1 MNAINSMSQPFKER
15 TTMYLV
21 CGEALFDFFSEEDA
35 SGLASKVNFKA
46 IAGGSPFNVAVGLRR
61 LGVDAALFAGLSTD
75 YLGRRLQQVLQDEG
89 VRPDYLV
96 DFAAPTTLAMV
107 AVGAN
112 GSPHY
117 SFRGE
122 GCADRQL
129 KPEHLPALGPE
140 IRGLHIGSFSLV
152 VQPIADT
159 LLALVRQ
166 ESGQRLISLDPNVRL
181 NPEPNIEL
189 WRSRIAT
196 LVELA
201 DLIKVSDEDLSL
213 LYPEQDPARVIE
225 GWLQHRCQLV
235 FLTRGGEGATVFSRA
250 HGSWSMPASSV
261 KIADTVGA
269 GDTFQAALITWLT
282 EQQLDSIE
290 GLQQLG
296 REQID
301 AMLRFAVRAA
311 ALTCSKTGPDLP
323 YRQQLDLL

>member
-1 MNAINSMSQPFKER
+1 
-15 TTMYLV
+15 MYLV

-35 SGLASKVNFKA
+35 SGLASKVNFKT

-75 YLGRRLQQVLQDEG
+75 YLGRRLRQVLQDEG
-89 VRPDYLV
+89 VRPDFLV
-96 DFAAPTTLAMV
+96 DFTAPTTLAMV

-129 KPEHLPALGPE
+129 KLEHLPALGPQV
-140 IRGLHIGSFSLV
+140 RGLHIGSFSLV

-159 LLALVRQ
+159 LLALVQR
-166 ESGQRLISLDPNVRL
+166 ESGRRLISLDPNVRL
-181 NPEPNIEL
+181 NPEPNIDL

-196 LVELA
+196 LVEHA

-213 LYPEQDPARVIE
+213 LYPEQDPQRIIE

-235 FLTRGGEGATVFSRA
+235 FLTRGGEGATVFSRQ
-250 HGSWSMPASSV
+250 HGGWSVPACSV
-261 KIADTVGA
+261 AIADTVGA

-282 EQQLDSIE
+282 EHELDSVEGVQQLN
-290 GLQQLG
+290 

-301 AMLRFAVRAA
+301 AMLHFAVQAA

-323 YRQQLDLL
+323 YRQQL

>member
-1 MNAINSMSQPFKER
+1 
-15 TTMYLV
+15 MYLV
-21 CGEALFDFFSEEDA
+21 CGEALFDFFSEDDA

-61 LGVDAALFAGLSTD
+61 LGVESALFAGLSTD

-96 DFAAPTTLAMV
+96 DFAAPTTLAMI

-129 KPEHLPALGPE
+129 KPEHLPELGADV
-140 IRGLHIGSFSLV
+140 RGLHIGSFSLV

-159 LLALVRQ
+159 LLALVQR
-166 ESGQRLISLDPNVRL
+166 ESGKRLISLDPNVRL
-181 NPEPNIEL
+181 NPEPNIDL
-189 WRSRIAT
+189 WRSRIAQ

-213 LYPEQDPARVIE
+213 LYPEQDPQRVID

-250 HGSWSMPASSV
+250 HGSWSVPACPV
-261 KIADTVGA
+261 KMADTVGA

-282 EQQLDSIE
+282 EKQLDSMD
-290 GLQQLG
+290 GVQRLS

-301 AMLRFAVRAA
+301 AMLKFAVQAA

-323 YRQQLDLL
+323 YRRQLELR

>member
-1 MNAINSMSQPFKER
+1 
-15 TTMYLV
+15 MYLV
-21 CGEALFDFFSEEDA
+21 CGEALFDFFSEDDA

-75 YLGRRLQQVLQDEG
+75 YLGRRLQQVLQNEG

-129 KPEHLPALGPE
+129 KLEHLPALGPE
-140 IRGLHIGSFSLV
+140 VRGLHIGSFSLV

-159 LLALVRQ
+159 LLALVQR
-166 ESGQRLISLDPNVRL
+166 ESGKRLISLDPNVRL

-213 LYPEQDPARVIE
+213 LYPEQDPQRVIE
-225 GWLQHRCQLV
+225 GWLEHRCQLV
-235 FLTRGGEGATVFSRA
+235 FLTRGGQGATVFSRA
-250 HGSWSMPASSV
+250 HGTWSVPACSV

-282 EQQLDSIE
+282 EQQLDSVE
-290 GLQQLG
+290 GVQRLS

-301 AMLRFAVRAA
+301 GMLRFAVSAA

-323 YRQQLDLL
+323 YRRQLS

>member
-1 MNAINSMSQPFKER
+1 
-15 TTMYLV
+15 MYLV
-21 CGEALFDFFSEEDA
+21 CGEALFDFFSENDA
-35 SGLASKVNFKA
+35 SGLASKVSFKA

-61 LGVDAALFAGLSTD
+61 LGVESALFAGLSTD

-89 VRPDYLV
+89 VRADYLV
-96 DFAAPTTLAMV
+96 DFPAPTTLAMV

-112 GSPHY
+112 GSPQY

-129 KPEHLPALGPE
+129 KPEHLPELGSE
-140 IRGLHIGSFSLV
+140 VRGLHIGSFSLV

-159 LLALVRQ
+159 LLALVRR
-166 ESGQRLISLDPNVRL
+166 ETGKRLISLDPNVRL
-181 NPEPNIEL
+181 NPEPDIEL
-189 WRSRIAT
+189 WRSRVAT

-213 LYPEQDPARVIE
+213 LYPGQDPQRVIE

-250 HGSWSMPASSV
+250 HGSWSVPACSV
-261 KIADTVGA
+261 NIADTVGA

-282 EQQLDSIE
+282 EQQLDSVE
-290 GLQQLG
+290 GVQSLA

-301 AMLRFAVRAA
+301 GMLRFAVQAA

-323 YRQQLDLL
+323 YRQQLDLR

>member
-1 MNAINSMSQPFKER
+1 
-15 TTMYLV
+15 MYLV
-21 CGEALFDFFSEEDA
+21 CGEALFDFFSEDDA

-61 LGVDAALFAGLSTD
+61 LGVDSALFAGLSTD
-75 YLGRRLQQVLQDEG
+75 YLGRRLRQVLQEEG

-129 KPEHLPALGPE
+129 SEAHLPALGPE
-140 IRGLHIGSFSLV
+140 VRGLHIGSFSLV

-159 LLALVRQ
+159 LLALVKR
-166 ESGQRLISLDPNVRL
+166 ESGNRLISLDPNVRL
-181 NPEPNIEL
+181 NPEPNIDL
-189 WRSRIAT
+189 WRERIAT
-196 LVELA
+196 LVQLA

-213 LYPEQDPARVIE
+213 LYPEQDPQRVIE
-225 GWLQHRCQLV
+225 GWLEHRCQVV

-250 HGSWSMPASSV
+250 HGSWSVPACSV
-261 KIADTVGA
+261 QIADTVGA

-282 EQQLDSIE
+282 EQRLDSVE
-290 GLQQLG
+290 GVQGLG

-301 AMLRFAVRAA
+301 AMLQFAVQAA

-323 YRQQLDLL
+323 YRHQLT

>member
-1 MNAINSMSQPFKER
+1 
-15 TTMYLV
+15 MYLV
-21 CGEALFDFFSEEDA
+21 CGEALFDFFSENDA

-61 LGVDAALFAGLSTD
+61 LGVDAALLAGLSTD
-75 YLGRRLQQVLQDEG
+75 YLGRRLLQVLQDEG
-89 VRPDYLV
+89 VCQDYLL

-112 GSPHY
+112 GSPQY

-129 KPEHLPALGPE
+129 QPEHLPALGPE
-140 IRGLHIGSFSLV
+140 VRGLHIGSFSLV

-159 LLALVRQ
+159 LLALVRR
-166 ESGQRLISLDPNVRL
+166 ESGKRLISLDPNVRL
-181 NPEPNIEL
+181 NPEPDIEL
-189 WRSRIAT
+189 WRARIAT

-201 DLIKVSDEDLSL
+201 DLIKVSDEDLHL
-213 LYPEQDPARVIE
+213 LYPGQDPAQVIE

-235 FLTRGGEGATVFSRA
+235 FLTRGGEGASVFSRT
-250 HGSWSMPASSV
+250 HGSWSAPACGV

-282 EQQLDSIE
+282 EQQLDSVE
-290 GLQQLG
+290 GVKQLG

-301 AMLRFAVRAA
+301 CMLKFAVRAA

-323 YRQQLDLL
+323 YRKQLDLR

>member
-1 MNAINSMSQPFKER
+1 
-15 TTMYLV
+15 MYLV
-21 CGEALFDFFSEEDA
+21 CGEALFDFFSENDA

-75 YLGRRLQQVLQDEG
+75 YLGRRLVQVLHDEG
-89 VRPDYLV
+89 VRPDFLV
-96 DFAAPTTLAMV
+96 DVDAPTTLAMV

-112 GSPHY
+112 GSPQY

-129 KPEHLPALGPE
+129 SLAQLPELGPE
-140 IRGLHIGSFSLV
+140 VRGLHIGSFSLV

-159 LLALVRQ
+159 LLALVRR

-189 WRSRIAT
+189 WRSRIAE
-196 LVELA
+196 LVQLA
-201 DLIKVSDEDLSL
+201 DLIKVSDEDLHL
-213 LYPEQDPARVIE
+213 LYPERDPQDVIS
-225 GWLQHRCQLV
+225 GWLQHRCQVV
-235 FLTRGGEGATVFSRA
+235 FLTRGGEGATVFSRQ
-250 HGSWSMPASSV
+250 HGNWSVPARSV
-261 KIADTVGA
+261 TIADTVGA

-282 EQQLDSIE
+282 EHRLDSVAGVQQLD
-290 GLQQLG
+290 
-296 REQID
+296 REQIS
-301 AMLRFAVRAA
+301 AMLDFAVGAA

-323 YRQQLDLL
+323 YRRQLNLG

>member
-1 MNAINSMSQPFKER
+1 
-15 TTMYLV
+15 MYLV
-21 CGEALFDFFSEEDA
+21 CGEALFDFFSEDDA

-61 LGVDAALFAGLSTD
+61 LGVEAALFAGLSTD

-129 KPEHLPALGPE
+129 KPEHLPPLGAE
-140 IRGLHIGSFSLV
+140 VRGLHIGSFSLV

-159 LLALVRQ
+159 LLALVQR
-166 ESGQRLISLDPNVRL
+166 ESGKRLISLDPNVRL
-181 NPEPNIEL
+181 NPEPNIDL
-189 WRSRIAT
+189 WRSRVAT

-213 LYPEQDPARVIE
+213 LYPEQDPQRVIE

-250 HGSWSMPASSV
+250 HGSWSVPACSV

-282 EQQLDSIE
+282 EQQLDSVE
-290 GLQQLG
+290 GVQSLA

-301 AMLRFAVRAA
+301 GMLKFAVQAA

-323 YRQQLDLL
+323 YRQQLDLR

>member
-1 MNAINSMSQPFKER
+1 MSQPYKEQ
-15 TTMYLV
+15 TIMYLV
-21 CGEALFDFFSEEDA
+21 CGEALFDFFSEDDA

-61 LGVDAALFAGLSTD
+61 LGVDSALFGGLSTD
-75 YLGRRLQQVLQDEG
+75 YLGRRLQRVLQDEG

-129 KPEHLPALGPE
+129 SLAHLPALGPE
-140 IRGLHIGSFSLV
+140 VRGLHIGSFSLV
-152 VQPIADT
+152 VQPIGDT
-159 LLALVRQ
+159 LLALVQR
-166 ESGQRLISLDPNVRL
+166 ESGKRLITLDPNVRL
-181 NPEPNIEL
+181 NPEPNIDL
-189 WRSRIAT
+189 WRERIAT
-196 LVELA
+196 LVPLA

-213 LYPEQDPARVIE
+213 LYPEQDPQRVIE
-225 GWLQHRCQLV
+225 GWLEQRCQIV
-235 FLTRGGEGATVFSRA
+235 FLTRGGDGASVFSRQ
-250 HGSWSMPASSV
+250 HGNWSVPAALV

-282 EQQLDSIE
+282 EHGLDSVEGVQQLA
-290 GLQQLG
+290 

-301 AMLRFAVRAA
+301 AMLRFSVQAA

-323 YRQQLDLL
+323 YRHQLS